1 MRSGCQRVDIRRCL
15 EAVAYSLLIVVVTSA
30 LLALVPP
37 TGGLPAIW
45 ILDEQTYVVEF
56 SSFREE
62 YELVCDHAI
71 VEAWWRTGAI
81 SPPGPMRSHDSVA
94 VPIGGMWMARRVV
107 GWPFRAW
114 RADVV
119 IVDGS
124 GGSFSTVALG
134 GVLLGNIAE
143 MKWARGSTTATVGPA
158 WHVLPLLPVWK
169 GLIANWV
176 LVCAAGGLPHVRVA
190 CTLALQRHDAA
201 PHDALASRRC
211 IPAPVF
217 SRDPAS
223 DPNQDARSGPHPLN
237 VESRSSY
244 RLTAPRPPNRT
255 SLSPNTTMSA
265 STCIPHPAA
274 VYHRCRAAGPCRCAR
289 GTARPARPA
298 AGVPRVEGVWT
309 GSRPQQSLR
318 VPDTPRSPHR
328 LLRPTPLR
336 RGRPA
341 LLSIRP
347 HPRLH
352 APPYPHHA
360 RASSKSRAATP
371 ALRERAEHLH
381 SSDATPQFLTTTAR
395 ANASPN
401 PPKAHPSRNSQ
412 PKSPTQSPILPSP
425 RPHPHRTNHPPPQR
439 CSAHLS
445 S

>member
-274 VYHRCRAAGPCRCAR
+274 VYHRCRAAGPCRCAAEPPGQPGR
-289 GTARPARPA
+289 GESS
-298 AGVPRVEGVWT
+298 RVEGVWT
-309 GSRPQQSLR
+309 GSPTSTKSSRARHASKSS
-318 VPDTPRSPHR
+318 SPS
-328 LLRPTPLR
+328 
-336 RGRPA
+336 PA
-341 LLSIRP
+341 
-347 HPRLH
+347 HA
-352 APPYPHHA
+352 APPEPSP
-360 RASSKSRAATP
+360 SSEH
-371 ALRERAEHLH
+371 LEHLH
-381 SSDATPQFLTTTAR
+381 FPPLPPQFLTTISRT
-395 ANASPN
+395 NAAPQ
-401 PPKAHPSRNSQ
+401 PSTPLIHAPIPS
-412 PKSPTQSPILPSP
+412 PKSPSPNSPIPRPPPSP
-425 RPHPHRTNHPPPQR
+425 PSAQTHPSPPI
-439 CSAHLS
+439 S
-445 S
+445 

>member
-190 CTLALQRHDAA
+190 CTLALQRHAGA
-201 PHDALASRRC
+201 RKGSGLGWQPSSPEALSSRRS
-211 IPAPVF
+211 IPAPVLPAN
-217 SRDPAS
+217 PAS
-223 DPNQDARSGPHPLN
+223 DSNQPARSGGWPASCSCGMH
-237 VESRSSY
+237 SG
-244 RLTAPRPPNRT
+244 
-255 SLSPNTTMSA
+255 SA
-265 STCIPHPAA
+265 EA
-274 VYHRCRAAGPCRCAR
+274 
-289 GTARPARPA
+289 
-298 AGVPRVEGVWT
+298 
-309 GSRPQQSLR
+309 
-318 VPDTPRSPHR
+318 
-328 LLRPTPLR
+328 
-336 RGRPA
+336 
-341 LLSIRP
+341 
-347 HPRLH
+347 
-352 APPYPHHA
+352 
-360 RASSKSRAATP
+360 
-371 ALRERAEHLH
+371 
-381 SSDATPQFLTTTAR
+381 
-395 ANASPN
+395 
-401 PPKAHPSRNSQ
+401 
-412 PKSPTQSPILPSP
+412 
-425 RPHPHRTNHPPPQR
+425 
-439 CSAHLS
+439 
-445 S
+445 